1 MSKSYSAPCGK
12 FSLCMFNMTI
22 LSKLHYQCPLF
33 VWLLCTLGSTR
44 QCTPAW
50 SWRPWSWY
58 SLQRTQHFPPPDDY
72 LCVIAQ
78 CELHHLTRNMMML
91 SARNHVRLLTLY
103 NSMSFSKIIFVL
115 TIGYLRWYFNIQRTE
130 KLDPVGSTVRYEMM
144 KLYTAS
150 VLELW
155 NRKV

>member
-12 FSLCMFNMTI
+12 YSLCMFNMTI
-22 LSKLHYQCPLF
+22 LSKLHYQCPF

-103 NSMSFSKIIFVL
+103 NSMSFSYQLYNMPEYEAIDKIQGILLMKKPVDHL
-115 TIGYLRWYFNIQRTE
+115 QPE
-130 KLDPVGSTVRYEMM
+130 KQCPQY
-144 KLYTAS
+144 K
-150 VLELW
+150 
-155 NRKV
+155 